1 MSEDTTV
8 IPAPQGSMETE
19 IAPTFG
25 PTLVGSDV
33 LDGLMDEQLSAP
45 MEYFNTSGQPLS
57 YVELVLNPIMPVEGG
72 AIQLVSGD
80 SAYQFTI
87 EGAGNVARRILFVD
101 IPSDFLSSF
110 SVKNC
115 SGDSFAA
122 KGNTVIV
129 GPQY

>member
-80 SAYQFTI
+80 LQS
-87 EGAGNVARRILFVD
+87 
-101 IPSDFLSSF
+101 
-110 SVKNC
+110 
-115 SGDSFAA
+115 
-122 KGNTVIV
+122 KGQVMWQEEFYLLISRLTS
-129 GPQY
+129 